1 MSANSVKYVRVEPH
15 LSFYNGGRG
24 VDTPGNRKGRAFVMS
39 GVSAEQI
46 IIEVGKSSELVA
58 AFRMVEEAGT
68 EGEPKFT
75 ALVCRDLAK
84 AIACR
89 NYSKAILELCHLV
102 RIADALGSGTGYEMF
117 FWAGSVARAS
127 AFRAQASEGV
137 RMMGGKIAGLNLLDG
152 GVEAV
157 YPEGSFTV
165 TFGRMPFL
173 SALMEFLLS
182 SVGYGE
188 IDGVLRDCLGP
199 GVSAKDISDQA
210 NGLSRLIYDYLKDH
224 LPTAQNQRKF
234 RRLIE
239 FMEQR
244 VGDDF
249 GADTIDD
256 EVVFDFWRSE
266 STMGATDGVDFKT
279 FPAAFKTFVRF
290 RQTLDAAG
298 DYQAMVNPHAIG
310 LDREAGEIDPDAVYG
325 LVDTVDEYQNPLL
338 ALDEPPAAA
347 IKFLNRREAA
357 AIGLLFECGDAAF
370 ALPLSLMR
378 CEVFGKGQGQ
388 ITQALRRKA
397 DEAELKSLIAD
408 CAPETYVGRVLEL
421 AAVAAHIDRAL
432 LASLH
437 ALARNRNSAAVNL
450 VVTLRPQADFSSLRK
465 VLEVDQGSDGN
476 VVMLRAA
483 SVAERFLE
491 VVEDAD
497 QVGDEIAGLM
507 NDARKAFRGISRQ
520 GFSDAEAD
528 TADVQEGFAE
538 GATTLIEVGSQIA
551 AFVEFLGRVTLPNSD
566 WEGQFSADKTDFSK
580 QFEMLYGGSW

>member
-1 MSANSVKYVRVEPH
+1 A
-15 LSFYNGGRG
+15 
-24 VDTPGNRKGRAFVMS
+24 D
-39 GVSAEQI
+39 
-46 IIEVGKSSELVA
+46 
-58 AFRMVEEAGT
+58 
-68 EGEPKFT
+68 GEPKFSQQ
-75 ALVCRDLAK
+75 VCRDLAK

-89 NYSKAILELCHLV
+89 NYSKAVLELCHLV
-102 RIADALGSGTGYEMF
+102 RIADALGGGAGYEVF
-117 FWAGSVARAS
+117 FWGLGTARAS
-127 AFRAQASEGV
+127 AFRAQAIEGV
-137 RMMGGKIAGLNLLDG
+137 RMMGGRITGLNLLDG
-152 GVEAV
+152 GVEVA
-157 YPEGSFTV
+157 YPDGSFTV
-165 TFGRMPFL
+165 TFGRMAFL

-188 IDGVLRDCLGP
+188 IDGILRDCLGP
-199 GVSAKDISDQA
+199 GVAAKDVSDQA

-239 FMEQR
+239 FMEQK

-249 GADTIDD
+249 DAGSIDD
-256 EVVFDFWRSE
+256 DVVFEFWRNE

-298 DYQAMVNPHAIG
+298 DLQALANPHAIG

-338 ALDEPPAAA
+338 ALDEPPVAA
-347 IKFLNRREAA
+347 IKFLNRREGA
-357 AIGLLFECGDAAF
+357 AIGLLFECGEAAF

-388 ITQALRRKA
+388 ITQALRRKVK
-397 DEAELKSLIAD
+397 EAELSKLIAE
-408 CAPETYVGRVLEL
+408 CAPESYSAKTEELE
-421 AAVAAHIDRAL
+421 AVAAHIDKAL

-437 ALARNRNSAAVNL
+437 ALARNRDLAAVNL
-450 VVTLRPQADFSSLRK
+450 VVTLRPHADFTRLRD
-465 VLEVDQGSDGN
+465 VLAVDQGNDGN

-497 QVGDEIAGLM
+497 QVGPEIAGLM

-520 GFSDAEAD
+520 GFSEAEAD
-528 TADVQEGFAE
+528 DADLQEGFAE
-538 GATTLIEVGSQIA
+538 GAATLIDIGAQIS
-551 AFVEFLGRVTLPNSD
+551 AFVEFLGRVSLPHSD
-566 WEGQFSADKTDFSK
+566 WDGQFAADKSDFSK
-580 QFEMLYGGSW
+580 HFEILYGGSR

>member
-1 MSANSVKYVRVEPH
+1 
-15 LSFYNGGRG
+15 
-24 VDTPGNRKGRAFVMS
+24 MS
-39 GVSAEQI
+39 GATAEQI
-46 IIEVGKSSELVA
+46 IIEVGKSSELVT
-58 AFRMVEEAGT
+58 AFRMVEEAGS
-68 EGEPKFT
+68 EGEPKFSPQ
-75 ALVCRDLAK
+75 VCRDLAK

-89 NYSKAILELCHLV
+89 NYSKAVLELCHLV
-102 RIADALGSGTGYEMF
+102 RIADGLGGGAGYEMF
-117 FWAGSVARAS
+117 FWGLDVARAS
-127 AFRAQASEGV
+127 GFRAQAIEGV
-137 RMMGGKIAGLNLLDG
+137 RMMGGRIAGLNLSDN

-157 YPEGSFTV
+157 YADGAFTV

-188 IDGVLRDCLGP
+188 IDGVLRGCLGP
-199 GVSAKDISDQA
+199 GVSGKDISDQA

-239 FMEQR
+239 FMEQK

-249 GADTIDD
+249 GAGSIDD
-256 EVVFDFWRSE
+256 DVVFEFWRNE
-266 STMGATDGVDFKT
+266 STMGTADGVDFKT

-298 DYQAMVNPHAIG
+298 DFQALSNPHAIG

-325 LVDTVDEYQNPLL
+325 MVDTVDEYQNPLL
-338 ALDEPPAAA
+338 ALDEPPAGA
-347 IKFLNRREAA
+347 IKFLNRRETG
-357 AIGLLFECGDAAF
+357 AINLLFECGDAAF

-397 DEAELKSLIAD
+397 GEGELKKLIAG
-408 CAPETYVGRVLEL
+408 CAPDSYVGKAKELEG
-421 AAVAAHIDRAL
+421 VAAHIDKAL

-437 ALARNRNSAAVNL
+437 ALARNRNLAAINL
-450 VVTLRPQADFSSLRK
+450 VVTLRPQADFARLRD
-465 VLEVDQGSDGN
+465 VLAVDQGSDGN

-497 QVGDEIAGLM
+497 QVGAEIAGLM

-528 TADVQEGFAE
+528 AADIQEGFAE
-538 GATTLIEVGSQIA
+538 GAATLIDIGAQIS
-551 AFVEFLGRVTLPNSD
+551 AFVEFLGRVSLPRSD
-566 WEGQFSADKTDFSK
+566 WEGQFAADKFDFSQ
-580 QFEMLYGGSW
+580 QFEILYGGSR

>member
-1 MSANSVKYVRVEPH
+1 
-15 LSFYNGGRG
+15 
-24 VDTPGNRKGRAFVMS
+24 MS

-58 AFRMVEEAGT
+58 AFRMVEEAGS
-68 EGEPKFT
+68 EGEPKFSPQ
-75 ALVCRDLAK
+75 VCRDLAK

-89 NYSKAILELCHLV
+89 NYSKAVLELCHLV
-102 RIADALGSGTGYEMF
+102 RIADALGGGAGYEMF
-117 FWAGSVARAS
+117 FWGLDAARS
-127 AFRAQASEGV
+127 SGFRAQAIEGV
-137 RMMGGKIAGLNLLDG
+137 RLMGGRIAGLNLTES

-157 YPEGSFTV
+157 YPDGAFNV

-239 FMEQR
+239 FMEQK
-244 VGDDF
+244 VGEDF
-249 GADTIDD
+249 GAGSIDD
-256 EVVFDFWRSE
+256 DVVFEFWRNE
-266 STMGATDGVDFKT
+266 STMGTADGVDFKT

-298 DYQAMVNPHAIG
+298 DYQALSNPHAIG

-325 LVDTVDEYQNPLL
+325 MIDTIDEYQNPLL
-338 ALDEPPAAA
+338 ALDEPPADA
-347 IKFLNRREAA
+347 IKFLNRRETG
-357 AIGLLFECGDAAF
+357 AINLLFECGDAAF

-397 DEAELKSLIAD
+397 GAAELGKLIAD
-408 CAPETYVGRVLEL
+408 CAPESYTDKARELEG
-421 AAVAAHIDRAL
+421 VAAHIDKAL

-450 VVTLRPQADFSSLRK
+450 VVTLRPQADFTRLRD
-465 VLEVDQGSDGN
+465 VLAVDESGEGN

-497 QVGDEIAGLM
+497 QVGTEIAGLM

-520 GFSDAEAD
+520 GFSDSEAD
-528 TADVQEGFAE
+528 NADIQDGFAD
-538 GATTLIEVGSQIA
+538 GAATLIDIGAQIT
-551 AFVEFLGRVTLPNSD
+551 AFVEFLGRVSLPHPD
-566 WEGQFSADKTDFSK
+566 WEGQFAADKSDFSQ
-580 QFEMLYGGSW
+580 QFEMLYGGSR